1 MREEA
6 MKHMTSR
13 PSCKRSGH
21 GPCAGTGR
29 DLQAETDEAG
39 HDAAE
44 WQGEMLAMFIRNQL
58 KVALALP
65 VLAVLFVVAISG
77 STSTENLL
85 SWLVIVLLT
94 QAVQLILFRMHEDGS
109 GPVCSVREWVSLIAT
124 SEFLLGAAWSLPL
137 HFFWSDEG
145 GLQNIFIVAVLMAV
159 VAVRILISAS
169 FMPVVLAGAGVI
181 TFNIVLRSFDMGDPL
196 YLAAGALAVIIGIF
210 FIQLARRL
218 QGTARDMLIIRS
230 QRERLIDEL
239 KRERDRAER
248 ARMKA
253 EEASRAKSLFLA
265 TMSHELRT
273 PLNAIMGFSEIISSE
288 MLGPLDVPQYKEYA
302 GDIHQSGTYLL
313 SLINDILDLS
323 RIEAGKRDLRE
334 DLVDVV
340 EQARE
345 CMRLVDMRAREKN
358 HALHLKADGDM
369 PMLLAD
375 ARAVRQIWLNL
386 LSNAIKFTPAGGSIT
401 LGVRKLEEGGL
412 EMSVSDTGEGI
423 PADELRTVMDSFGR
437 GRTAVTRAVEGA
449 GLGLPIVN
457 GLARLHDA
465 DVTIDTRVDEG
476 TTVRVVFPPRRVV
489 DGSRVE
495 PAAVERAKSPTQRRL
510 IQLTA

>member
-1 MREEA
+1 MKDMAASPSRKSDESFGNIGKLRRAEA
-6 MKHMTSR
+6 DDA
-13 PSCKRSGH
+13 SGND
-21 GPCAGTGR
+21 G
-29 DLQAETDEAG
+29 
-39 HDAAE
+39 E
-44 WQGEMLAMFIRNQL
+44 WQGEMLALFIRNQL
-58 KVALALP
+58 RVALALP
-65 VLAVLFVVAISG
+65 VLAVLFVVASSG
-77 STSTENLL
+77 WTSTENLL

-94 QAVQLILFRMHEDGS
+94 QAVQLILFRMYEDGS
-109 GPVCSVREWVSLIAT
+109 GPVRSVREWVSLIAT

-137 HFFWSDEG
+137 HFFWSETG
-145 GLQNIFIVAVLMAV
+145 TLQNIFIMAVLMAV

-169 FMPVVLAGAGVI
+169 FMPVVLAGSGVI
-181 TFNIVLRSFDMGDPL
+181 TFNIVLRSLDMGDPL
-196 YLAAGALAVIIGIF
+196 YIAAGALAVIVSLF
-210 FIQLARRL
+210 FVQLARRL
-218 QGTARDMLIIRS
+218 QTTARDMLIIRS

-248 ARMKA
+248 ARLRA

-288 MLGPLDVPQYKEYA
+288 MLGPLPVPQYKEYA

-323 RIEAGKRDLRE
+323 RIEAGKRELRE
-334 DLVDVV
+334 EIVDVV

-345 CMRLVDMRAREKN
+345 CMHLVTIRAREKDQN
-358 HALHLKADGDM
+358 LLLEEQDDL
-369 PMLLAD
+369 PLLLAD
-375 ARAVRQIWLNL
+375 TRAVRQIWLNL
-386 LSNAIKFTPAGGSIT
+386 LSNAVKFTPSGGTIT
-401 LGVRKLEEGGL
+401 LGVRRLDEGGL

-423 PADELRTVMDSFGR
+423 PEEELRTVMDSFGR
-437 GRTAVTRAVEGA
+437 GNSAVTRAVEGA

-465 DVTIDTRVDEG
+465 DVTIDTQLNEG
-476 TTVRVVFPPRRVV
+476 TTVRVVFPPFRVV
-489 DGSRVE
+489 DGDNAKAAAAERV
-495 PAAVERAKSPTQRRL
+495 KSPTQRRL

>member
-1 MREEA
+1 MREHALNE
-6 MKHMTSR
+6 MTAR
-13 PSCKRSGH
+13 PSREKKISGASAD
-21 GPCAGTGR
+21 GGGWVTERKQGDR
-29 DLQAETDEAG
+29 EGD
-39 HDAAE
+39 
-44 WQGEMLAMFIRNQL
+44 WQGEMLALFIRNQL

-65 VLAVLFVVAISG
+65 VLAVLFVVAFSG
-77 STSTENLL
+77 WTSTENLL

-94 QAVQLILFRMHEDGS
+94 QAVQLILFRMYEDGN
-109 GPVCSVREWVSLIAT
+109 GPVRSVREWVSLIAT

-137 HFFWSDEG
+137 HFFWSETG
-145 GLQNIFIVAVLMAV
+145 TLQNMFIIAVLMAV

-181 TFNIVLRSFDMGDPL
+181 TFNIVLRSLDRGDPL
-196 YLAAGALAVIIGIF
+196 YFAMGALAVIIGLF

-218 QGTARDMLIIRS
+218 QSAAREMLLIRS

-239 KRERDRAER
+239 KRERDRAEH
-248 ARMKA
+248 ARIRA

-288 MLGPLDVPQYKEYA
+288 MLGPLPVPQYKEYA

-323 RIEAGKRDLRE
+323 RIEAGKRELRE
-334 DLVDVV
+334 EVVDVV

-345 CMRLVDMRAREKN
+345 CMHLVDIRAREKN
-358 HALHLKADGDM
+358 HRLRLEVEDGL

-375 ARAVRQIWLNL
+375 TRAVRQIWLNL
-386 LSNAIKFTPAGGSIT
+386 LSNAIKFTPSGGTIT
-401 LGVRKLEEGGL
+401 LGVRELEEGGL

-423 PADELRTVMDSFGR
+423 PEEELRTVMDSFGR
-437 GRTAVTRAVEGA
+437 GNSAVTRAVEGA

-465 DVTIDTRVDEG
+465 DVTIDTQVDEG
-476 TTVRVVFPPRRVV
+476 TTVRVVFPSVRVLDDGHVQAGAV
-489 DGSRVE
+489 DHV
-495 PAAVERAKSPTQRRL
+495 KSPTQRRL

>member
-1 MREEA
+1 MREHA
-6 MKHMTSR
+6 LNGTAAR
-13 PSCKRSGH
+13 PSH
-21 GPCAGTGR
+21 GKNGSDGARRQGR
-29 DLQAETDEAG
+29 EDGD
-39 HDAAE
+39 
-44 WQGEMLAMFIRNQL
+44 WQGEMLALFIRNQL

-65 VLAVLFVVAISG
+65 VLAVLFVVASSG
-77 STSTENLL
+77 WASTENLL

-94 QAVQLILFRMHEDGS
+94 QAVQLILFRMYEDGN
-109 GPVCSVREWVSLIAT
+109 GPVRSVREWVSLIAT

-137 HFFWSDEG
+137 HFFWSESG
-145 GLQNIFIVAVLMAV
+145 TLQNMFIIAVLMAV

-169 FMPVVLAGAGVI
+169 FMPVVLAGSGVI
-181 TFNIVLRSFDMGDPL
+181 TFNIVLRSLDRGEPL
-196 YLAAGALAVIIGIF
+196 YFAMGALAVIIGLF

-218 QGTARDMLIIRS
+218 QSAAREMLIIRS

-239 KRERDRAER
+239 KKERDRAEH

-265 TMSHELRT
+265 TMSQELRT

-288 MLGPLDVPQYKEYA
+288 MLGPLPVPQYKEYA

-323 RIEAGKRDLRE
+323 RIEAGKRELRE
-334 DLVDVV
+334 DVVDVV

-345 CMRLVDMRAREKN
+345 CMHLVDIRAREKN
-358 HALHLKADGDM
+358 HRLRLEAEDGL

-375 ARAVRQIWLNL
+375 TRAVRQIWLNL
-386 LSNAIKFTPAGGSIT
+386 LSNAIKFTPSGGTIT
-401 LGVRKLEEGGL
+401 LGVRTLEEGGL

-423 PADELRTVMDSFGR
+423 PEEELRTVMDSFGR
-437 GRTAVTRAVEGA
+437 GSSAVTRAVEGA

-465 DVTIDTRVDEG
+465 DVTIDTQVDEG
-476 TTVRVVFPPRRVV
+476 TTVRVVFPRARVL
-489 DGSRVE
+489 DDDHGQDE
-495 PAAVERAKSPTQRRL
+495 PAGRVKSPTQRRL

>member
-1 MREEA
+1 MREHA
-6 MKHMTSR
+6 LKDMIAR
-13 PSCKRSGH
+13 PPH
-21 GPCAGTGR
+21 GGEGR
-29 DLQAETDEAG
+29 DAG
-39 HDAAE
+39 DGKRAGKGDAGREDGE
-44 WQGEMLAMFIRNQL
+44 WQGEMLSLFIRNQL

-65 VLAVLFVVAISG
+65 VLAVLFVLASSG
-77 STSTENLL
+77 RTSTENLL

-109 GPVCSVREWVSLIAT
+109 GPVRSVREWVNLIAT

-137 HFFWSDEG
+137 HFFWSESSN
-145 GLQNIFIVAVLMAV
+145 LQNIFIIAVLMAV

-169 FMPVVLAGAGVI
+169 FMPVVLAGSGVI
-181 TFNIVLRSFDMGDPL
+181 TFNIVLRSLDMGDPL
-196 YLAAGALAVIIGIF
+196 YFAVGALAVVTGLF

-218 QGTARDMLIIRS
+218 QSTARDMLRIRS

-239 KRERDRAER
+239 KKERDRAER
-248 ARMKA
+248 ARLRA
-253 EEASRAKSLFLA
+253 EEASRAKSRFLA

-288 MLGPLDVPQYKEYA
+288 MLGPLPVPQYKEYA

-323 RIEAGKRDLRE
+323 RIEAGRRELRE
-334 DLVDVV
+334 EVVDVA

-345 CMRLVDMRAREKN
+345 CMHLVQIRAREKN
-358 HALHLKADGDM
+358 HEMRLEAEETL

-375 ARAVRQIWLNL
+375 TRAVRQIWLNL
-386 LSNAIKFTPAGGSIT
+386 LSNAVKFTPPGGTIT
-401 LGVRKLEEGGL
+401 LSVRTLENGGL
-412 EMSVSDTGEGI
+412 EMAVSDTGEGI
-423 PADELRTVMDSFGR
+423 PQEELRTVMDSFGR
-437 GRTAVTRAVEGA
+437 GSSAVTRAVEGA

-465 DVTIDTRVDEG
+465 DVTIDTQVGEG
-476 TTVRVVFPPRRVV
+476 TTVRVVFPPRRVL
-489 DGSRVE
+489 DGAPDDVAAAERV
-495 PAAVERAKSPTQRRL
+495 KSPTQRRL

>member
-1 MREEA
+1 MREHALNEA
-6 MKHMTSR
+6 VTRPDRGKKGKSATTGGDSR
-13 PSCKRSGH
+13 SKTRKR
-21 GPCAGTGR
+21 GR
-29 DLQAETDEAG
+29 DEGD
-39 HDAAE
+39 
-44 WQGEMLAMFIRNQL
+44 WQGEMLAHFIHNQL

-65 VLAVLFVVAISG
+65 VLAVLFVVASSG
-77 STSTENLL
+77 WTSTENLL

-94 QAVQLILFRMHEDGS
+94 QAVQLILFRMYEDGN
-109 GPVCSVREWVSLIAT
+109 GPVRSVREWVSLIAT

-137 HFFWSDEG
+137 HFFWSDTG
-145 GLQNIFIVAVLMAV
+145 TLQNMFIIAVLMAV

-181 TFNIVLRSFDMGDPL
+181 TFNIVLRSLDRGDPL
-196 YLAAGALAVIIGIF
+196 YFAMGALAVIIGLF

-218 QGTARDMLIIRS
+218 QSAAREMFIIRS

-239 KRERDRAER
+239 KKERDRAEH
-248 ARMKA
+248 ARIRA

-288 MLGPLDVPQYKEYA
+288 MLGPLPVPQYKEYA
-302 GDIHQSGTYLL
+302 GDIHQSGSYLL

-323 RIEAGKRDLRE
+323 RIEAGKRELRE
-334 DLVDVV
+334 EVVDVE

-345 CMRLVDMRAREKN
+345 CMRLVDMRARERN
-358 HALHLKADGDM
+358 HQLRLEVEDGL

-375 ARAVRQIWLNL
+375 TRAVRQIWLNL
-386 LSNAIKFTPAGGSIT
+386 LSNAIKFTPSGGTIT
-401 LGVRKLEEGGL
+401 LRVRKLDDGGL

-423 PADELRTVMDSFGR
+423 PDEELRTVMDSFGR
-437 GRTAVTRAVEGA
+437 GKTAVTRAVEGA

-465 DVTIDTRVDEG
+465 DVTIDTRMTEG
-476 TTVRVVFPPRRVV
+476 TTVRVVFPPARVL
-489 DGSRVE
+489 DEAGLEAETAGRVS
-495 PAAVERAKSPTQRRL
+495 SPTQRRL

>member
-1 MREEA
+1 MRNMIA
-6 MKHMTSR
+6 R
-13 PSCKRSGH
+13 PSDAEDATPGSGADD
-21 GPCAGTGR
+21 GRTGR
-29 DLQAETDEAG
+29 DGTERG
-39 HDAAE
+39 DAD
-44 WQGEMLAMFIRNQL
+44 WQGEMLALFIRNQL

-65 VLAVLFVVAISG
+65 VLAVLFVVASSG
-77 STSTENLL
+77 WTSTENLL

-94 QAVQLILFRMHEDGS
+94 QAVQLILFRMYEDGS
-109 GPVCSVREWVSLIAT
+109 GPVRSVREWVNLIAT

-137 HFFWSDEG
+137 HFFWSETG
-145 GLQNIFIVAVLMAV
+145 TLQNIFIVAVLMAV
-159 VAVRILISAS
+159 AAVRILISAS
-169 FMPVVLAGAGVI
+169 FMPVVLAGSGVI
-181 TFNIVLRSFDMGDPL
+181 TFNIVLRSLDMGHPV
-196 YLAAGALAVIIGIF
+196 YFAVGALAVIAGLF

-218 QGTARDMLIIRS
+218 QSAARDMLVIRS

-239 KRERDRAER
+239 KRERDRAEK
-248 ARMKA
+248 ARLRA

-288 MLGPLDVPQYKEYA
+288 MLGPLPVPQYKEYA

-323 RIEAGKRDLRE
+323 RIEAGKRELRE
-334 DLVDVV
+334 EVVDVM

-345 CMRLVDMRAREKN
+345 CMHLVEIRAREKN
-358 HALHLKADGDM
+358 HDLRLEGRDDL

-375 ARAVRQIWLNL
+375 TRAVRQIWLNL
-386 LSNAIKFTPAGGSIT
+386 LSNAIKFTPAGGTIT
-401 LGVRKLEEGGL
+401 LGVRTLDNGGL

-423 PADELRTVMDSFGR
+423 PEEELRTVMDSFGR
-437 GRTAVTRAVEGA
+437 GHSAVTRAVEGA

-465 DVTIDTRVDEG
+465 DVTIDTKVDEG
-476 TTVRVVFPPRRVV
+476 TVVRVVFPP
-489 DGSRVE
+489 SRVLDARDGR
-495 PAAVERAKSPTQRRL
+495 AATAERVSSPTQRRL